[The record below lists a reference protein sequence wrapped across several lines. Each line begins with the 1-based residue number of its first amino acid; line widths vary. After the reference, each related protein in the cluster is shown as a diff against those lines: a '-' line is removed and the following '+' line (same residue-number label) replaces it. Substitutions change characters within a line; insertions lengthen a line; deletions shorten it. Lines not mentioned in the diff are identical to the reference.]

1 LIFDRETGKPKG
13 YGFCEYPD
21 IETASSAIRNLQD
34 LDLNGR
40 KIRLDYADPYS
51 LKRPNNN
58 QDDKN
63 FNTGRQPNNNRF
75 KQPQDIQQQM
85 TYQHQTQQHNSIQLN
100 APLPNQTHNTN
111 QAPIIKPPT
120 QAIAETISSLSET
133 QKKELLSQIKDS
145 ALKDN
150 AKTREILHQSPQLA
164 YALFHTLV
172 EFQLLNDTQIQ
183 AILAPTLAAQS
194 NMSNQ
199 NQFQQQNLQPQQQ
212 QQQQMPNNTPTLPQN
227 AYYPPP
233 QFPPHHAAPN
243 IAHALPNPLPPHIH
257 NPNLAPPILPPL
269 HPPPHFRNQGQNQGQ
284 LQQQQQQQQQQQFSN
299 SKFNQ
304 PQIQPPANP
313 EYDQNFVNQIMSLTR
328 DQISLMPDFQ
338 QEQIL
343 SLQNQFRNQ

>member
-1 LIFDRETGKPKG
+1 MFCLTLIFDRETGKPKG

-63 FNTGRQPNNNRF
+63 INTGRQPINNRF
-75 KQPQDIQQQM
+75 KQSQDN
-85 TYQHQTQQHNSIQLN
+85 QQHNNIQSN
-100 APLPNQTHNTN
+100 SSLPNQSHNTN

-150 AKTREILHQSPQLA
+150 AKTREILRQSPQLA

-183 AILAPTLAAQS
+183 AILAPTLAAQN

-199 NQFQQQNLQPQQQ
+199 NQFHQQNLQPLQQQ
-212 QQQQMPNNTPTLPQN
+212 QLPNNTPTLPQN

-233 QFPPHHAAPN
+233 QFPPHHSAPN

-257 NPNLAPPILPPL
+257 NPNLAPPMLPPL
-269 HPPPHFRNQGQNQGQ
+269 PPPPHFRNQGQNQGQ
-284 LQQQQQQQQQQQFSN
+284 QQQQQQQQQFNN

-328 DQISLMPDFQ
+328 DQISLMPAFQ

-343 SLQNQFRNQ
+343 SLQNQFRKQ